1 MNAFSWWLTLSI
13 GLLTLIDWHWFE
25 IVYPCMYKKNLSLL
39 SYTWVYYREGKC
51 HVTSPGNG
59 SKGKLSKGWQ
69 SKYWKWKIAFG
80 SFTCRLL
87 GNFTASVKGT
97 YSKSKAEGISSN
109 NAKEKVRWTEKTGSV
124 KWIGS
129 LWSNEASCFLQAVFC
144 VTALFYS
151 ISSTA
156 NTACYHWL

>member
-1 MNAFSWWLTLSI
+1 MHSHD
-13 GLLTLIDWHWFE
+13 DWHWVLGYWLWLIGTDLKLF
-25 IVYPCMYKKNLSLL
+25 IHVCIKKNLSLL

-109 NAKEKVRWTEKTGSV
+109 NAKEKVRWTEKTGSFKFKQIQSFKF

-129 LWSNEASCFLQAVFC
+129 QWSNVASCFLQAVFC
-144 VTALFYS
+144 VTALFY
-151 ISSTA
+151 
-156 NTACYHWL
+156 